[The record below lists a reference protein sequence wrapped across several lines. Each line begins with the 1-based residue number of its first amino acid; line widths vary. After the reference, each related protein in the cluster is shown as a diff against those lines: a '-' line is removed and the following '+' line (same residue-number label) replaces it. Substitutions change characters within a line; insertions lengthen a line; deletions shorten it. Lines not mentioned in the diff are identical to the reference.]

1 MAGNRNPAIS
11 LCRVFSMFL
20 IILCHIVH
28 LYTFI
33 PGSQFLKEVLNVGV
47 YTFLAIS
54 GYLYGQK
61 DIASPGRWLAL
72 RAQKIMLPASI
83 LSVCV
88 FAAIAVAQR
97 SFDGVSFL
105 VYLVNLQGLAFFL
118 PPQWIFFQEQSIL
131 APLWFVTVIMLCY
144 CLVPLLQKLRGRF
157 PAFPLC
163 LLLSVLITAGCYVLG
178 FSTGI
183 TLFHFLTFSAGYCMG
198 WYGEERCIKPLPF
211 AGYTVCT
218 MLLQGLRLWLRAVC
232 DGTGYYQSFVG
243 VSHMAL
249 GIWILG
255 VFFLLG
261 RAFPKLM
268 LRLSQSRPITT
279 LDGISLYVYMTHNVF
294 VVSSLSP
301 YKYTENLLISTVLF
315 FLLSFAS
322 ASPTTTSWW
331 EFPCSARPPSQA
343 ISC

>member
-1 MAGNRNPAIS
+1 MASNRNPAIS

-20 IILCHIVH
+20 IILCHIIH

-61 DIASPGRWLAL
+61 DIVSPGRWLAQ

-88 FAAIAVAQR
+88 FAGIALMEH

-118 PPQWIFFQEQSIL
+118 PPRWIFFQEQSIL

-157 PAFPLC
+157 PSLPAC
-163 LLLSVLITAGCYVLG
+163 LALSVLLTAGCYILGVGTGVLMYYFVVFG
-178 FSTGI
+178 T
-183 TLFHFLTFSAGYCMG
+183 GYCMG
-198 WYGEERCIKPLPF
+198 WFTEQRCIRPWAF
-211 AGYTVCT
+211 AGYTVVT
-218 MLLQGLRLWLRAVC
+218 MLLQVLRLWLRAVC
-232 DGTGYYQSFVG
+232 DGSGYYQAFVG

-249 GIWILG
+249 GIWILC

-261 RAFPKLM
+261 RYLPKHL
-268 LRLSQSRPITT
+268 LRLSQSRMVSK

-294 VVSSLSP
+294 VVSGLSP
-301 YKYTENLLISTVLF
+301 YRHTDNLLVSTVLF

-322 ASPTTTSWW
+322 AIVLRW
-331 EFPCSARPPSQA
+331 SAEQIRRMTAWKQRA
-343 ISC
+343 

>member
-1 MAGNRNPAIS
+1 MATNRNPAIS

-20 IILCHIVH
+20 IILCHIIH

-61 DIASPGRWLAL
+61 EVTHFRRWLMQ
-72 RAQKIMLPASI
+72 RAEKIMLPASL

-88 FAAIAVAQR
+88 FAGIAVVHRA
-97 SFDGVSFL
+97 FDPVSFL

-118 PPQWIFFQEQSIL
+118 PSKWIFFREQTIL

-144 CLVPLLQKLRGRF
+144 CLVPLLQKLRSRF
-157 PAFPLC
+157 PAFRLC
-163 LLLSVLITAGCYVLG
+163 LLLSVVIAGGCYVLG

-183 TLFHFLTFSAGYCMG
+183 MLFHFLTFSVGYCMG
-198 WYGEERCIKPLPF
+198 RFGEEQCIRHWPF

-218 MLLQGLRLWLRAVC
+218 MLLQGVRLWLRIVC
-232 DGTGYYQSFVG
+232 DGSGYYQAFVG

-261 RAFPKLM
+261 RALPELM
-268 LRLSQSRPITT
+268 GRLSRSRPVKT

-294 VVSSLSP
+294 VMSGLSP
-301 YKYTENLLISTVLF
+301 YRYTDNLLISTLLF

-322 ASPTTTSWW
+322 AIVLRWFAEQIRRMTTGKQRT
-331 EFPCSARPPSQA
+331 
-343 ISC
+343 